1 VARQRAAE
9 KYQASGTDGDAVYIA
24 DSPRDVE
31 AARMGGA
38 ACVAVASGRST
49 AAELRQAG
57 AAAVLPDLTDPALV
71 VAEVERLT
79 AGR

>member
-1 VARQRAAE
+1 
-9 KYQASGTDGDAVYIA
+9 
-24 DSPRDVE
+24 
-31 AARMGGA
+31 MGGA

-71 VAEVERLT
+71 VAEVKRLT
-79 AGR
+79 SDR